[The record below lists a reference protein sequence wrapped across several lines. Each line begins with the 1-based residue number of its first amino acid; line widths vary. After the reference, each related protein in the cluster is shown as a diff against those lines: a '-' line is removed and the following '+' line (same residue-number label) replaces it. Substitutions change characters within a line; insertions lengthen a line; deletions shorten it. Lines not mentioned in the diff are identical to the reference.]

1 LEAFYNRTASK
12 ETTPVNIDVDAM
24 VSSLKAA
31 SAIIVPINLRIYQK
45 SRVRG
50 VAALCP
56 IAAHPANISKRH
68 QDVYKSYEENAENV
82 PLINKSVMETF
93 LEAAKMDHTN
103 PGHFVTLSNNLR
115 EFPPFTVT
123 AQKDPF
129 RDDGVVLH
137 KILHEEGAVV
147 NRQHYDGF
155 GHVFWNFPMP
165 KKRDVFLSN
174 TTRGM
179 QFILFC
185 LKS

>member
-1 LEAFYNRTASK
+1 MEAFYNRRASK
-12 ETTPVNIDVDAM
+12 ETTPVNIAMDAM
-24 VSSLKAA
+24 VPSLKAA
-31 SAIIVPINLRIYQK
+31 SAINVPIDLRRYQK

-93 LEAAKMDHTN
+93 LEAAKMDRTN

-123 AQKDPF
+123 ARKDPF
-129 RDDGVVLH
+129 RDDGAVLH
-137 KILHEEGAVV
+137 MILHEESVVV
-147 NRQHYDGF
+147 NIQHCDGF
-155 GHVFWNFPMP
+155 VHVFWNFPVP
-165 KKRDVFLSN
+165 RKQDVFLSD

-179 QFILFC
+179 QFILSC